1 MKKITKRLSCGLA
14 ALSLLVT
21 SSITALPATVSAAE
35 PIFSS
40 EAEDCTIL
48 SGSTITTNV
57 YGTEYPGYSGEGFV
71 WAANSGGVS
80 FEVTLSEG
88 AMYELTTSCWMYLG
102 NQGETRMQNLAIDGV
117 TEGSFYIPNNGTWS
131 DFSFGYFYLEAGT
144 HTIEIGASG
153 SWGFVLYDTVT
164 FDYADMPEH
173 NLSDA
178 TCDPDATAET
188 KALMSYMTSVYGKQ
202 IMSGQQ
208 EIYGGGNNGDTELE
222 FEYIYEKTGK
232 YPVIRG
238 FDLMNYNPLY
248 GWEDG
253 TTGRIIQ
260 WVAQRGGIA
269 TASWHI
275 NVPQDFDSY
284 TLGDALDWQK
294 CTYKPTSS
302 FNTANCLDSS
312 TKEYEYL
319 MLAIEDLAEQLL
331 ILQEANVPIILR
343 PFHEAEGNNN
353 TDGSGAW
360 FWWGSAGADVY
371 RELWKLLYTTLTE
384 EYGIHNCIWEV
395 NLYSY
400 ANSYQWYP
408 GDEYVDMV
416 AYDKY
421 EGSPYTWGEEAATTV
436 FLTLVDYTNDT
447 KMVALSENDKIPA
460 IDNMVNEGAWWSYF
474 CPWYGN
480 FITDGVYNTVEL
492 LDEVYNSEYVLTL
505 DEIPNDIYGYERG
518 NGGNFDVEGAY
529 ECEDGSIV
537 ANNGTQTISSSLCS
551 GGGYVFLKEA
561 GDSITQTVTV
571 DKAGYYALS
580 YGYQQ
585 QYEELGKT
593 QNLVVNGGEAVEAFF
608 PYSIVFEA
616 SDPIYVELNAGTN
629 TIKLEAV
636 EGWAYYDYLTVEYY
650 GSSAPE
656 AGETPEEPEEPEVST
671 FIKGD
676 VNADGKVNIV
686 DATIVARYYVGSYE
700 LTGDNLLAGD
710 ANGDGKVNIVDATMI
725 ARAYVSQTPL

>member
-1 MKKITKRLSCGLA
+1 MSKLSKRIIGFS
-14 ALSLLVT
+14 
-21 SSITALPATVSAAE
+21 SAAAMFAASGILAPFSFGNTE
-35 PIFSS
+35 VYAASPIFYS
-40 EAEDCTIL
+40 EAEDCTTL

-57 YGTEYPGYSGEGFV
+57 YGTEYPGYSGDGFV
-71 WAANSGGVS
+71 WAGNSGGVTFDVS
-80 FEVTLSEG
+80 LTEG
-88 AMYELTTSCWMYLG
+88 AMYEIRTTCWMYLG
-102 NQGETRMQNLAIDGV
+102 NIGETRMQNVSVDG
-117 TEGSFYIPNNGTWS
+117 ESIGSFYIPNNGEWI
-131 DFSFGYFYLEAGT
+131 DFSFGFVYLEPGE
-144 HTIEIGASG
+144 HTIEIGSSG

-178 TCDPDATAET
+178 TCDENATSET
-188 KALMSYMTSVYGKQ
+188 KALMSYLTDMYGNH
-202 IMSGQQ
+202 IISGQQ

-222 FEYIYEKTGK
+222 FEYIYEHTGK

-275 NVPQDFDSY
+275 NVPQDFTSY
-284 TLGDALDWQK
+284 ELGDTLDWQK

-312 TKEYEYL
+312 TKEYAYL

-421 EGSPYTWGEEAATTV
+421 EGSPYTWGVEAATTV
-436 FLTLVDYTNDT
+436 FLTLVNYTNDT
-447 KMVALSENDKIPA
+447 KIVALSENDKIPD
-460 IDNMVNEGAWWSYF
+460 IDIMVREGAWWSYF

-480 FITDGVYNTVEL
+480 FITDGVYNTVES
-492 LDEVYNSEYVLTL
+492 LDKLYNSEYVITL
-505 DEIPNDIYGYERG
+505 DEVPNDIYGYERG

-537 ANNGTQTISSSLCS
+537 AHQGTQIISSSLCS

-561 GDSITQTVTV
+561 SDSITQTVSV
-571 DKAGYYALS
+571 DKAGYYAVS

-585 QYEELGKT
+585 SYEQLGKT
-593 QNLVVNGGEAVEAFF
+593 QNLIVNGETVGEAFF
-608 PYSIVFEA
+608 PYTI
-616 SDPIYVELNAGTN
+616 IYDESEPVYVYLNAGTN
-629 TIKLEAV
+629 TITLEAV
-636 EGWAYYDYLTVEYY
+636 EGWAYYDYLLVEYY
-650 GSSAPE
+650 GDSAP
-656 AGETPEEPEEPEVST
+656 AEEPEG
-671 FIKGD
+671 F
-676 VNADGKVNIV
+676 
-686 DATIVARYYVGSYE
+686 R
-700 LTGDNLLAGD
+700 GD
-710 ANGDGKVNIVDATMI
+710 ANGDGTVDAIDGTMVTRYAVGILELDADVLALCDINADGVVDAIDATMI
-725 ARAYVSQTPL
+725 VRFSVGILETL

>member
-1 MKKITKRLSCGLA
+1 MRNLPKRIIGLSA
-14 ALSLLVT
+14 AAGMLFGCCS
-21 SSITALPATVSAAE
+21 ALPEPLCYVNSFAAE
-35 PIFSS
+35 PIFYS
-40 EAEDCTIL
+40 EAEDCTLL
-48 SGSTITTNV
+48 SGSSVTTSV

-80 FEVTLSEG
+80 FDVTLTEG
-88 AMYELTTSCWMYLG
+88 AMYELQTSCWMYLG
-102 NQGETRMQNLAIDGV
+102 NQGETRMQNVSIDGENV
-117 TEGSFYIPNNGTWS
+117 GSFYIPNNGTWS
-131 DFSFGYFYLEAGT
+131 DFSFGYFYLEPGE
-144 HTIEIGASG
+144 HTIQIGASG

-173 NLSDA
+173 NLSSD
-178 TCDPDATAET
+178 TCDENATSET
-188 KALMSYMTSVYGKQ
+188 KALMSYLVSQYGNH
-202 IMSGQQ
+202 IISGQQ
-208 EIYGGGNNGDTELE
+208 EIYGGGNDGDTELE

-238 FDLMNYNPLY
+238 FDFMNYNPLY

-284 TLGDALDWQK
+284 TLGESLDWQS

-302 FNTANCLDSS
+302 FNAANCLDSS
-312 TKEYEYL
+312 TKEYQYF
-319 MLAIEDLAEQLL
+319 MLAVDDLAEQLL

-384 EYGIHNCIWEV
+384 EYGVHNCIWEV

-400 ANSYQWYP
+400 ANSDKWYP

-421 EGSPYTWGEEAATTV
+421 EGSPYTWGVEAATTV
-436 FLTLVDYTNDT
+436 FLTLVNYTNDT
-447 KMVALSENDKIPA
+447 KMVALAENDKIPS
-460 IDNMVNEGAWWSYF
+460 ITNMVNEGAWWSYF

-480 FITDGVYNTVEL
+480 FITDGVYNTVDSLNEIYNSDYVIT
-492 LDEVYNSEYVLTL
+492 LDEV
-505 DEIPNDIYGYERG
+505 PNDIYGYERG
-518 NGGNFDVEGAY
+518 NGGNFDVDGAY
-529 ECEDGSIV
+529 ECEDGRIV
-537 ANNGTQTISSSLCS
+537 ANNGTQVISSSLCS

-561 GDSITQTVTV
+561 GDSITQTVNVET
-571 DKAGYYALS
+571 AGYYAIS

-585 QYEELGKT
+585 SYEALGKT
-593 QNLVVNGGEAVEAFF
+593 QNLIVNGEQVAEAFF
-608 PYSIVFEA
+608 PYSIIYAE
-616 SDPIYVELNAGTN
+616 SDPIYVYLNAGAN
-629 TIKLEAV
+629 TITLEAV
-636 EGWAYYDYLTVEYY
+636 EGWAYYDYLLVEYY
-650 GSSAPE
+650 GDTEPSEQP
-656 AGETPEEPEEPEVST
+656 AG
-671 FIKGD
+671 I
-676 VNADGKVNIV
+676 I
-686 DATIVARYYVGSYE
+686 
-700 LTGDNLLAGD
+700 GD
-710 ANGDGKVNIVDATMI
+710 ANGDGIVNSIDVTLVTRHSLKVVELDDSACALCDINGDGVVNSIDSTLI
-725 ARAYVSQTPL
+725 TRYVLKVIDSLPA